1 MLTTWLKSGKPAETE
16 DRKSEFGPVSQQGI
30 SDATPMGANLVMG
43 GATFRVWAPQA
54 LEVHLRLARKDNFIN
69 ADGDP
74 FAPSPETRLQL
85 CADGHWTGFV
95 QGVQEGDRYRFHV
108 IGNPQPL
115 VRDPFAREL
124 DFHGW
129 PNVDCIVRSASS
141 YPWHDTGFRTPW
153 FHEAIIYQ
161 LHFGTWYAVD
171 NQNRDERPNR
181 IGTFLD
187 AVERIPYLA
196 ELGVTFIQPLPVTEF
211 NLVPN
216 PADPSP
222 RSLGYNGTDLFSP
235 EMDYSV
241 EEKDLPRYLTMVNW
255 LLAEKGQPPLELK
268 DLIPQVNQLKVFVDL
283 CHLYGMAVIFDAVY
297 NHAGGFFGD
306 EQNLHQFRD
315 DSGGIRLFRKDPLI
329 RITYTTIIGFS
340 RFSVGSRA
348 LGVTSS
354 SWPASTNPRSI
365 STNSVSRNLAAGSK
379 SSTAT
384 FTTISR
390 MSGLRAM
397 AA

>member
-1 MLTTWLKSGKPAETE
+1 MRSVSKGMTMVTTL
-16 DRKSEFGPVSQQGI
+16 RKSSNPMEDQIRKPDFGPVSQDGI
-30 SDATPMGANLVMG
+30 SDETLMGANLVTG

-171 NQNRDERPNR
+171 DQNRDERSNR
-181 IGTFLD
+181 IGRFLD

-196 ELGVTFIQPLPVTEF
+196 DLGVTFIQPLPVTEF
-211 NLVPN
+211 NSVPN
-216 PADPSP
+216 PFDATP

-235 EMDYSV
+235 GDGLQRGRKRSATV
-241 EEKDLPRYLTMVNW
+241 SQH
-255 LLAEKGQPPLELK
+255 GQP
-268 DLIPQVNQLKVFVDL
+268 
-283 CHLYGMAVIFDAVY
+283 
-297 NHAGGFFGD
+297 
-306 EQNLHQFRD
+306 
-315 DSGGIRLFRKDPLI
+315 
-329 RITYTTIIGFS
+329 
-340 RFSVGSRA
+340 
-348 LGVTSS
+348 
-354 SWPASTNPRSI
+354 
-365 STNSVSRNLAAGSK
+365 AAG
-379 SSTAT
+379 
-384 FTTISR
+384 R
-390 MSGLRAM
+390 
-397 AA
+397 